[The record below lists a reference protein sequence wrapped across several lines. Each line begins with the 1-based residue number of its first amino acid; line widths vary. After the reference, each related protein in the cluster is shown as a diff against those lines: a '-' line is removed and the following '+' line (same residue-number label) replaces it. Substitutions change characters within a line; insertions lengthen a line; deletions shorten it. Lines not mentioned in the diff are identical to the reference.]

1 MGLIMMKFSPVARFE
16 SLQTVIAL
24 SVINSFK
31 MDVTTAFLKG
41 ELEEEVY
48 IHETASWFHHQGPK
62 GFVCKLKRSIYGLK
76 QSQ

>member
-1 MGLIMMKFSPVARFE
+1 MTRFE

-24 SVINSFK
+24 SVINSYCFK

-48 IHETASWFHHQGPK
+48 MKQPTFITK
-62 GFVCKLKRSIYGLK
+62 GQKVLSVN
-76 QSQ
+76 

>member
-1 MGLIMMKFSPVARFE
+1 MTRFE

-24 SVINSFK
+24 SVINSYCFK

-48 IHETASWFHHQGPK
+48 MKQPAGFITK
-62 GFVCKLKRSIYGLK
+62 GQKVLSVN
-76 QSQ
+76 